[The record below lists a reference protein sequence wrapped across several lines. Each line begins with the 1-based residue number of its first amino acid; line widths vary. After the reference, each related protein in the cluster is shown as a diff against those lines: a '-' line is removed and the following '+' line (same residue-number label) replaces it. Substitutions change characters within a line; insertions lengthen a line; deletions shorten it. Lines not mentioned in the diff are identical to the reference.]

1 MIAKRAHR
9 RQDSRSSFSTLAAYI
24 TRDGQLGQQGDI
36 EYSRVSHCGF
46 DTVDLAVREI
56 EATQARN
63 TRSKMDKTYHLIVSF
78 REDERIERKQLV
90 DIEDAV
96 CQTIG
101 LGDHQRVSA
110 VHRDTDNLHIHI
122 AINKI
127 HPVNHRAIEPYYDY
141 IKLDQAC
148 AELEF
153 KHELMVDNRIAN
165 TRDRGPDEAPQPGR
179 AGDMEA
185 FSGLD
190 SFQRWIQERK
200 EKIGQGLDTAKSWA
214 DVHRGLGRYDLV
226 IRPRG
231 AGLVI
236 SARREKAFTKASD
249 LGRGFSKGALEKRF
263 GEYQPPSKEMEGCP
277 VEARYAKV
285 PRSPATGLSSS
296 LWNTYNAEKHR
307 IVAEKKQARE
317 GLWKQRSEQIR
328 KGRSDYAA
336 RRRAVKID
344 TLLNRH
350 QKRAVY
356 SQLYEHNK
364 RRVKAERSSHRAAL
378 QAIHDHYPAKTWKD
392 FLIDHAADGNAD
404 AVLMLRRTYRGQSK
418 NRGDAFL
425 GTGEGQILLPEGAME
440 RHVRPNGDVLY
451 QAEGIKVRDT
461 GEQLELDSGGGP
473 GMAEVLRMARLK
485 FGDHIRVSGGAPFK
499 TAVVE
504 AAIASG
510 QAVTFADPVMEKRR
524 QVLHSLK
531 HPPAPAKKETSR
543 GPRRGPSGGW
553 ISDDGDDLG
562 R

>member
-1 MIAKRAHR
+1 MPGP
-9 RQDSRSSFSTLAAYI
+9 SV
-24 TRDGQLGQQGDI
+24 LGIISG
-36 EYSRVSHCGF
+36 
-46 DTVDLAVREI
+46 
-56 EATQARN
+56 
-63 TRSKMDKTYHLIVSF
+63 
-78 REDERIERKQLV
+78 
-90 DIEDAV
+90 
-96 CQTIG
+96 
-101 LGDHQRVSA
+101 SA
-110 VHRDTDNLHIHI
+110 PRTGIPNNLHIHI

-127 HPVNHRAIEPYYDY
+127 HPVSHRAIEPYYDY
-141 IKLDQAC
+141 IKLDKAC

-153 KHELMVDNRIAN
+153 KHVLQVDRRIAS
-165 TRDRGPDEAPQPGR
+165 TRGRTLDEAPQPSR

-185 FSGLD
+185 YGGLD
-190 SFQRWIQERK
+190 SFQRWIGERK
-200 EKIGQGLDTAKSWA
+200 EKICQHLGTAKSWA
-214 DVHRGLGRYDLV
+214 DVHQGLSQYDLT

-249 LGRGFSKGALEKRF
+249 LGRAFSKGALEKRF
-263 GEYQPPSKEMEGCP
+263 GEYQPAPKEMEGCP
-277 VEARYAKV
+277 VEERYAKV

-296 LWNTYNAEKHR
+296 LWETYNAEKHR

-425 GTGEGQILLPEGAME
+425 GTGEGQILLPLEKQI
-440 RHVRPNGDVLY
+440 RPNGDVLY
-451 QAEGIKVRDT
+451 QAPGVNVRDT
-461 GEQLELDSGGGP
+461 GERLELDSDGGK

-499 TAVVE
+499 TAVVVS
-504 AAIASG
+504 IVPSHMDLNPIL
-510 QAVTFADPVMEKRR
+510 FSRSCSI
-524 QVLHSLK
+524 SL
-531 HPPAPAKKETSR
+531 TR
-543 GPRRGPSGGW
+543 
-553 ISDDGDDLG
+553 
-562 R
+562 